1 MKAYE
6 LHDRQGLDSLVR
18 VDRAIPRPGPGQ
30 VLVRM
35 RAWSLNYRD
44 LLVARGLYGR
54 TSSEAIIPLSDGV
67 GVVEETGPAVTRLQ
81 AGDRVAGAFL
91 QEWIDGELTPAAAG
105 SALGGNIDG
114 VLAECVVLSE
124 QGLVKVPAHLS
135 DEEAACLPCAAV
147 TAWNALVRES
157 QLKAGDTV
165 VLLGTGG
172 VSMFGLQ
179 FARMHGARA
188 LITSSSDAKLDLA
201 RQMGADATVNYVA
214 TPDWPAAVREFTG
227 GRGAD
232 VVLEVGG
239 AGTFDQSVS
248 ALRIGGRV
256 CVIGVLAGITA
267 PINTAAILRGM
278 IRVSGIYVGSR
289 AMFEEMNRAIETAGL
304 RPHIDRSFGFEESRA
319 AYDHLAGAGH
329 VGKVTISM

>member
-18 VDRAIPRPGPGQ
+18 VEREIPRPGPGQ

-44 LLVARGLYGR
+44 LLVAQGLYGR
-54 TSSEAIIPLSDGV
+54 SSGEVIIPLSDGV
-67 GVVEETGPAVTRLQ
+67 GVVEETGPGVTRVK
-81 AGDRVAGAFL
+81 AGERVAGTFL
-91 QEWIDGELTPAAAG
+91 QDWIDGELTPEAAA
-105 SALGGNIDG
+105 SALGGDIDG
-114 VLAECVVLSE
+114 VLAEYAVLPDH
-124 QGLVKVPAHLS
+124 GLVKVPAHLS
-135 DEEAACLPCAAV
+135 DADAACLPCAAL

-157 QLKAGDTV
+157 RLKAGDTV

-172 VSMFGLQ
+172 VSLFGLQ
-179 FARMHGARA
+179 FAKMHGART
-188 LITSSSDAKLDLA
+188 LITSSSDAKLELA
-201 RQMGADATVNYVA
+201 RRMGADATVNYVA
-214 TPDWPAAVREFTG
+214 TPDWAAAVREFTG

-289 AMFEEMNRAIETAGL
+289 AMFEEMNRAIETARM
-304 RPHIDRSFGFEESRA
+304 RPHIDRSFGFDEARA
-319 AYDHLAGAGH
+319 AFEHLARAGH
-329 VGKVTISM
+329 SGKVVIVA

>member
-6 LHDRQGLDSLVR
+6 LHDRQSLDSLVR
-18 VDRAIPRPGPGQ
+18 VEREILRPGPGQ

-44 LLVARGLYGR
+44 LLVAQGLYGR
-54 TSSEAIIPLSDGV
+54 SSAEVIIPLSDGA
-67 GVVEETGPAVTRLQ
+67 GVVEETGPGVTRVQ

-91 QEWIDGELTPAAAG
+91 QDWIDGELTAEAAG
-105 SALGGNIDG
+105 SALGGGIDG
-114 VLAECVVLSE
+114 VLAEYVVLHE
-124 QGLVKVPAHLS
+124 HGLVRVPAHLS
-135 DEEAACLPCAAV
+135 DAEAACLPCAAL

-157 QLKAGDTV
+157 QLKAGDTI

-172 VSMFGLQ
+172 VSLFGLQ
-179 FARMHGARA
+179 FAKMHGARA
-188 LITSSSDAKLDLA
+188 LITSSSDTKLELA
-201 RQMGADATVNYVA
+201 RQMGADATVNYLA

-248 ALRIGGRV
+248 ALCIGGRV
-256 CVIGVLAGITA
+256 CVIGVLAGTTA

-289 AMFEEMNRAIETAGL
+289 AMFEEMNRAIETVRM
-304 RPHIDRSFGFEESRA
+304 RPHIDRNFGFEEARA
-319 AYDHLAGAGH
+319 AYEHLAGAGH
-329 VGKVTISM
+329 VGKVTIVA

>member
-1 MKAYE
+1 MQAYE
-6 LHDRQGLDSLVR
+6 LHDRQGPDSLVR
-18 VDRAIPRPGPGQ
+18 VEREIPRPGPGQ

-44 LLVARGLYGR
+44 LLVAKGLYGR
-54 TSSEAIIPLSDGV
+54 SSGDVIVPLSDGA
-67 GVVEETGPAVTRLQ
+67 GVVEDTGPGVTRLQ

-91 QEWIDGELTPAAAG
+91 QDWIDGELTPRAAG
-105 SALGGNIDG
+105 TALGGDIDG
-114 VLAECVVLSE
+114 VLAEYVVLSE
-124 QGLVKVPAHLS
+124 QGLVLVPAHLS
-135 DEEAACLPCAAV
+135 DAEAACLPCAAL

-172 VSMFGLQ
+172 VSLFGLQ
-179 FARMHGARA
+179 FAKMHGARA
-188 LITSSSDAKLDLA
+188 LITSSSDAKLQLA
-201 RQMGADATVNYVA
+201 RRMGADATVNYVA

-232 VVLEVGG
+232 VVLETGG

-248 ALRIGGRV
+248 TLRIGGRV
-256 CVIGVLAGITA
+256 CVIGVLTGITA
-267 PINTAAILRGM
+267 PINTAAILRDM

-289 AMFEEMNRAIETAGL
+289 AMFEEMNRAIEAARM
-304 RPHIDRSFGFEESRA
+304 RPHIDRIFDFDAARA
-319 AYDHLAGAGH
+319 AFEHLARAGH
-329 VGKVTISM
+329 AGKVAIVA